1 MTGRILGVVA
11 AVVVLIAAAVGYGLY
26 SRDRGEGVNAVAVVS
41 GQPVSVQAK
50 GQLLFRNTA
59 DGPDFGH
66 LATVPADQPGEPRK
80 VAGLSCDR
88 FAASAGTAL
97 CLAAQPGVL
106 PPMTDVI
113 VLDKDLREIRRLELP
128 GTPSRGRVSPDGEL
142 VYWTMFVSGDSYA
155 ATGFSTRAGILDLS
169 SGQLLKSIE
178 EMTVL
183 LDGKRYYSSDV
194 NYWGITFAPDGE
206 RFYATM
212 GTKGKTYLIE
222 ADYRKFTAK
231 VLRENVECPSLSPDG
246 KRIAFKK
253 RVSGDLAAPWRL
265 AVLDLASGKETL
277 LAETRSVDDQAA
289 WLDDRTVAYGLESG
303 IWAVPA
309 DGSGSARELVQ
320 GGSSPAGV

>member
-1 MTGRILGVVA
+1 MKTRILGVVA
-11 AVVVLIAAAVGYGLY
+11 AVVVLIAAAVGYGIL
-26 SRDRGEGVNAVAVVS
+26 SRDRGPGVNAVAVVS
-41 GQPVSVQAK
+41 GQPVTVESP

-59 DGPDFGH
+59 EGPDFGH
-66 LATVPADQPGEPRK
+66 LATVPADRPEEVRK

-113 VLDKDLREIRRLELP
+113 VLDKDLNEIRRVELP
-128 GTPSRGRVSPDGEL
+128 GTPSRGRVSPDGKL
-142 VYWTMFVSGDSYA
+142 VYWTLFVNGDSYA
-155 ATGFSTRAGILDLS
+155 ETGFSTRAGILDLS

-178 EMTVL
+178 EMAL
-183 LDGKRYYSSDV
+183 FLDGKQYYSSDV
-194 NYWGITFAPDGE
+194 NYWGITFAPGGK
-206 RFYATM
+206 RFYATV
-212 GTKGKTYLIE
+212 GTKGKTYLVE
-222 ADYRKFTAK
+222 ADYEKYSANMI
-231 VLRENVECPSLSPDG
+231 RENVECPSLSPDG

-253 RVSGDLAAPWRL
+253 RVSADLTAPWRL
-265 AVLDLASGKETL
+265 AVLELASGKETL

-309 DGSGSARELVQ
+309 DGSGAARELVAR
-320 GGSSPAGV
+320 GSSPARV

>member
-1 MTGRILGVVA
+1 MRGRILGVVA
-11 AVVVLIAAAVGYGLY
+11 AVVVLIAAAVGYGIY
-26 SRDRGEGVNAVAVVS
+26 SRDRGQGVNAVAVVS

-59 DGPDFGH
+59 EGPDFGR
-66 LATVPADQPGEPRK
+66 LATVPADRTGEPRK

-113 VLDKDLREIRRLELP
+113 VLDKDLTEIRRIELP
-128 GTPSRGRVSPDGEL
+128 GTPSRGRVSPDGKL
-142 VYWTMFVSGDSYA
+142 VYWTVFVSGDSYA
-155 ATGFSTRAGILDLS
+155 ATGFSTRAGIFDLA

-178 EMTVL
+178 EMTVI
-183 LDGKRYYSSDV
+183 LDGKQYYSSDV
-194 NYWGITFAPDGE
+194 NYWGITFAPGGK

-212 GTKGKTYLIE
+212 GTKGKTYLVE
-222 ADYRKFTAK
+222 ADYEKFSATAI
-231 VLRENVECPSLSPDG
+231 RENVECPSLSPDG

-253 RVSGDLAAPWRL
+253 RVSADLAAPWRL

-289 WLDDRTVAYGLESG
+289 WLDDTTVAYGLEGG

-309 DGSGSARELVQ
+309 DGSGAARELVQ
-320 GGSSPAGV
+320 RGSSPAAG

>member
-1 MTGRILGVVA
+1 MRRRVLGVVA
-11 AVVVLIAAAVGYGLY
+11 SVVVLIAAAVGYGLS
-26 SRDRGEGVNAVAVVS
+26 SRDRGHGVNAVAVVS

-59 DGPDFGH
+59 DGPDFGRI
-66 LATVPADQPGEPRK
+66 ATVPADRPGEPRR
-80 VAGLSCDR
+80 VAGLGCDR
-88 FAASAGTAL
+88 FATAAGTAL
-97 CLAAQPGVL
+97 CLSARPGVL

-113 VLDKDLREIRRLELP
+113 VLDKDLDEIRRFELP
-128 GTPSRGRVSPDGEL
+128 GTPSRGRVSPDGRR
-142 VYWTMFVSGDSYA
+142 VYWTMFVTGDSYA
-155 ATGFSTRAGILDLS
+155 ATGFSTRAGIFDLT

-178 EMTVL
+178 EMAVF
-183 LDGKRYYSSDV
+183 LDGGRYYSSDV
-194 NYWGITFAPDGE
+194 NYWGITFTPDGD

-212 GTKGKTYLIE
+212 GTKGKTYLVE

-253 RVSGDLAAPWRL
+253 RVSADLAAPWRL
-265 AVLDLASGKETL
+265 AVLDLASGQETL

-309 DGSGSARELVQ
+309 DGSGAARLLVERA
-320 GGSSPAGV
+320 SSPAGV

>member
-1 MTGRILGVVA
+1 MRGRILGVAV

-66 LATVPADQPGEPRK
+66 LATVPADRPGEPRK

-128 GTPSRGRVSPDGEL
+128 GTPSRGRVSPDGKL
-142 VYWTMFVSGDSYA
+142 VYWTMFVTGDSYA

-212 GTKGKTYLIE
+212 GTKGKTYLVE
-222 ADYRKFTAK
+222 ADYRKFTAS

-253 RVSGDLAAPWRL
+253 RVSDGLAAPWRL

-277 LAETRSVDDQAA
+277 LAETRSVDDQAV

-309 DGSGSARELVQ
+309 DGSGAARELVQ
-320 GGSSPAGV
+320 GGASPAGV

>member
-1 MTGRILGVVA
+1 MKTRILGVVA
-11 AVVVLIAAAVGYGLY
+11 AVAVLITAAVGYGLY
-26 SRDRGEGVNAVAVVS
+26 SRDRGPGVNAVAVVS

-59 DGPDFGH
+59 EGPDFGH
-66 LATVPADQPGEPRK
+66 LATVPADSPGEPRK

-113 VLDKDLREIRRLELP
+113 VLDKDLNEIRRVELP
-128 GTPSRGRVSPDGEL
+128 GTPSRGRVSPGGKL
-142 VYWTMFVSGDSYA
+142 AYWTLFVNGDSYA
-155 ATGFSTRAGILDLS
+155 ETGFSTRAGILDLT
-169 SGQLLKSIE
+169 SGQLLKSVE
-178 EMTVL
+178 EMAL
-183 LDGKRYYSSDV
+183 FLGGKQYYSSDV
-194 NYWGITFAPDGE
+194 NYWGITFAADGKK
-206 RFYATM
+206 FYATV
-212 GTKGKTYLIE
+212 GTKGKTYLVE
-222 ADYRKFTAK
+222 ADYERFSANMI
-231 VLRENVECPSLSPDG
+231 RENVECPSLSPDG

-253 RVSGDLAAPWRL
+253 RVSADLAAPWRL
-265 AVLDLASGKETL
+265 AVLDLASGRETL

-309 DGSGSARELVQ
+309 DGSGAARELVAR
-320 GGSSPAGV
+320 GASPAGV

>member
-1 MTGRILGVVA
+1 MGVVV
-11 AVVVLIAAAVGYGLY
+11 AVVVLVAAAVVYGIS
-26 SRDRGEGVNAVAVVS
+26 SRDRGQGVNAVAVVS

-50 GQLLFRNTA
+50 GQLLFRNIA
-59 DGPDFGH
+59 DGPDFGR
-66 LATVPADQPGEPRK
+66 LATVPADRPGEPRK

-113 VLDKDLREIRRLELP
+113 VLDKDLTEIRRVELP
-128 GTPSRGRVSPDGEL
+128 GTPSRGRVSPDGKL
-142 VYWTMFVSGDSYA
+142 VYWTLFVSGDSYA
-155 ATGFSTRAGILDLS
+155 AAGFSTRAGILDLA

-178 EMTVL
+178 EMDVT

-194 NYWGITFAPDGE
+194 NYWGITFAPGGK

-212 GTKGKTYLIE
+212 ATKGKTYLVE
-222 ADYRKFTAK
+222 ADYEKFSATAI
-231 VLRENVECPSLSPDG
+231 RENVECPSLSPDG

-253 RVSGDLAAPWRL
+253 RVSADLAAPWRL
-265 AVLDLASGKETL
+265 AVLDLASGKETM

-289 WLDDRTVAYGLESG
+289 WLDDATVAYGLEGG
-303 IWAVPA
+303 IWTVPA
-309 DGSGSARELVQ
+309 DGSGAARLVVERAA
-320 GGSSPAGV
+320 SPAVG